1 MFIFQCK
8 KCDKKKELSKSI
20 IEIVGGCV
28 RTKNAQCKCGSEMV
42 EIEKKEFNGFPNL
55 IRTEPSLKK

>member
-8 KCDKKKELSKSI
+8 KCNKKKELNRSI
-20 IEIVGGCV
+20 IEVINGHV
-28 RTKNAQCKCGSEMV
+28 RTKNAQCECGSEMI
-42 EIEKKEFNGFPNL
+42 EIEKNDFNGFPNL